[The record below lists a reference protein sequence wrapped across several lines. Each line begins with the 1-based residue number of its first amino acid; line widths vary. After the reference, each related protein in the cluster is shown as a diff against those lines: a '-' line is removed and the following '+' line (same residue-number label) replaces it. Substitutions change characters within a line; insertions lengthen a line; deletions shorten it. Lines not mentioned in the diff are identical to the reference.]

1 MSPMTEHSS
10 LIPQVNAN
18 FRFVVEVDGE
28 RQAAFTECSLPAI
41 QWEVQEV
48 REGGLNT
55 YTHQLPARRKAA
67 RLTLKNGVG
76 KSELLGWYLAQMDES
91 FQRKNIT
98 VTLLDSLRAPVMSWH
113 LSEAYPVK
121 WSGPALK
128 SDAAAVAIETLEF
141 ACGEIRV
148 ERGIG

>member
-1 MSPMTEHSS
+1 MSPMTEHNS

-28 RQAAFTECSLPAI
+28 RQAAFTECSLPVI
-41 QWEVQEV
+41 QWEVVEV
-48 REGGLNT
+48 KEGGLNT
-55 YTHQLPARRKAA
+55 YTHQLPARRKSA

-76 KSELLGWYLAQMDES
+76 KSELLGWYLDQMDEA
-91 FQRKNIT
+91 FQRKDIT
-98 VTLLDSLRAPVMSWH
+98 VTLLNSLREAVMSWH
-113 LSEAYPVK
+113 LAGAYPVK

-128 SDAAAVAIETLEF
+128 SDDVAVAIETLEF

-148 ERGIG
+148 ERGNA

>member
-76 KSELLGWYLAQMDES
+76 KSELLGWYLEQMDEA

-98 VTLLDSLRAPVMSWH
+98 VTLLNSLREPVMSWH
-113 LSEAYPVK
+113 LAEAYPVK

-128 SDAAAVAIETLEF
+128 SDAAAVAIESLEF